1 MASQLRIYVPEHP
14 LLQHWLAVARDQETP
29 PVLFKT
35 ALTEL
40 GRWLTYEAARYWL
53 PTLETTVQTPLGTA
67 PGKFVNPQIPLA
79 LVPILRAGL
88 VLLDGAQSLLP
99 LASTYHLGMVRDEE
113 TLTPTCYL
121 NKLPPTFAPQTHI
134 LLLDP
139 MLATGGTVGEAL
151 KLLLERGADPALI
164 RLVSVLAAP
173 PALQKLSADYPELTI
188 YAAMIDESLNDRG
201 WIVPGLG
208 DAGDRAFGT
217 VAG

>member
-14 LLQHWLAVARDQETP
+14 LLQHWLAVARDRETP

-53 PTLETTVQTPLGTA
+53 PTLEATVQTPLAAA
-67 PGKFVNPQIPLA
+67 PGKFINPQIPLA

-121 NKLPPTFAPQTHI
+121 NKLPAVLAPQTHI

-173 PALQKLSADYPELTI
+173 PALQKLSADYPELTV

-217 VAG
+217 VAV